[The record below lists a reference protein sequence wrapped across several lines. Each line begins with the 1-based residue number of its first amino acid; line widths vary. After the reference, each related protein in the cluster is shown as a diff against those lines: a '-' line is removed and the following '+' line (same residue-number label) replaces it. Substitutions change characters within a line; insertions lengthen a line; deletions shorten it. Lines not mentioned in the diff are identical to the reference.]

1 MNECSII
8 DPKYFEYLE
17 KSENERIAKPSP
29 YFEKV
34 EMNEL
39 PTFKFALRED
49 IKDDKR
55 FLPTKAE
62 PLATG
67 WDCRACPNDK
77 KDIVVRP
84 GQMVKIPLG
93 FRCFCPEGWWYS
105 LHPRS
110 SFFMKKDMHS
120 LIGIID
126 EAFPLETCLV
136 SKYLPERDG
145 ITKDLVIKFGDPIA
159 QIIPIRR
166 ENMRVYEISNEDI
179 DEEYKNRGAIR
190 AGGFGSTGGL

>member
-1 MNECSII
+1 MNEM
-8 DPKYFEYLE
+8 P
-17 KSENERIAKPSP
+17 
-29 YFEKV
+29 V
-34 EMNEL
+34 
-39 PTFKFALRED
+39 FKFALRED
-49 IKDDKR
+49 LEGDNR

-67 WDCRACPNDK
+67 FDVKAAMYDR
-77 KDIVVRP
+77 KDLIIKP
-84 GQMVKIPLG
+84 FQMVKIPLG
-93 FRCFCPEGWWYS
+93 FRALCPKGWWYA

-110 SFFMKKDMHS
+110 SFFMKKYMHS

-136 SKYLPERDG
+136 SQYFPNSNE
-145 ITKDLVIKFGDPIA
+145 ITRDLVIKFGDPIA

-166 ENMRVYEISNEDI
+166 EEMSVTSISNKEI

-190 AGGFGSTGGL
+190 TGGFGSTSIKEDSYSKAG